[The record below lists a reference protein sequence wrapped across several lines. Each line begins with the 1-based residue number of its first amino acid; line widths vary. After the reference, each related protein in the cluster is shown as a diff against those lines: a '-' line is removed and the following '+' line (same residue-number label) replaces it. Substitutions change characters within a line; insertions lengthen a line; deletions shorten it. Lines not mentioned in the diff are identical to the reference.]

1 MKIKD
6 TLSIKLFHLFSFI
19 ILFFLSILC
28 ILPLWLV
35 LAGSFSSDQSIVR
48 KGYSLIPRDF
58 TLEAYKFLFTFPEDI
73 IRAYA
78 VSIGVTVIGT
88 LLGLF
93 LISMAGYVLQ
103 RTDLKHRSQISF
115 FIYFTTIFQGG
126 LIPWYILVVNY
137 LHLNDTYA
145 ILILVGLSS
154 PFLIILMRSF
164 IKASIP
170 SEMIESAKIDGA
182 GDFKIYYNIVLPLAK
197 PALATVGLFLALN
210 YWNDWFSVSLFIE
223 DKSKYNLQ
231 FFMYNMLT
239 QAQVISQ
246 LVTSGSASSIRV
258 PTETAKLAISV
269 IAIGPIVL
277 LYPFLQRFFVKG
289 LTLGAVKG

>member
-1 MKIKD
+1 M
-6 TLSIKLFHLFSFI
+6 SIKSTQSTKIFNWISYSMLMI
-19 ILFFLSILC
+19 ITVLC

-35 LAGSFSSDQSIVR
+35 LVGSFSSDQSIL
-48 KGYSLIPRDF
+48 KDGYSLLPRDF
-58 TLEAYKFLFTFPEDI
+58 SLEAYQFLFTYPGDI
-73 IRAYA
+73 IKAYG
-78 VSIGVTVIGT
+78 VSIGVTFFGT
-88 LLGLF
+88 LIGLF
-93 LISMAGYVLQ
+93 FISMAGYVLQ
-103 RTDLKHRSQISF
+103 RRDLKYRNHISF
-115 FIYFTTIFQGG
+115 FIYFTTMFQGG

-137 LHLNDTYA
+137 LQLKDTYM
-145 ILILVGLSS
+145 ILIIAGLAN

-170 SEMIESAKIDGA
+170 NEMLESAKIDGA
-182 GDFKIYYNIVLPLAK
+182 GDFKIYCSIVIPLAK

-239 QAQVISQ
+239 QAQMFRQ
-246 LVTSGSASSIRV
+246 LATGSSIMVRI
-258 PTETAKLAISV
+258 PSETAKLAMSV
-269 IAIGPIVL
+269 IAIGPIAI

>member
-6 TLSIKLFHLFSFI
+6 TRSAIVFNSISYSFLTI
-19 ILFFLSILC
+19 VALLC

-35 LAGSFSSDQSIVR
+35 LVGSFSSDLSIVR
-48 KGYSLIPRDF
+48 SGYSLLPRDF
-58 TLEAYKFLFTFPEDI
+58 SLEAYKFLFTFPGDI

-78 VSIGVTVIGT
+78 VSIGVTFFGT
-88 LLGLF
+88 LFGLF
-93 LISMAGYVLQ
+93 CISMAGYVLQ
-103 RTDLKHRSQISF
+103 RRDLKYRNQISF
-115 FIYFTTIFQGG
+115 FIYFTTMFQGG

-137 LHLNDTYA
+137 LHLKDTYL
-145 ILILVGLSS
+145 ILIIAGLAN

-170 SEMIESAKIDGA
+170 NEMLESAKIDGA
-182 GDFKIYYNIVLPLAK
+182 GDFKIYYSIVIPLAK

-223 DKSKYNLQ
+223 DKAKYNLQ

-239 QAQVISQ
+239 QAQVLSQ
-246 LVTSGSASSIRV
+246 LVTGTAGVMRV
-258 PTETAKLAISV
+258 PSETAKLAISV
-269 IAIGPIVL
+269 IAIGPIVV

>member
-1 MKIKD
+1 MKIKE
-6 TLSIKLFHLFSFI
+6 TPTSKALSLITYIVLTI
-19 ILFFLSILC
+19 IAALC

-35 LAGSFSSDQSIVR
+35 LVGSFSSDQSIVR
-48 KGYSLIPRDF
+48 KGYSLLPRDF
-58 TLEAYKFLFTFPEDI
+58 SLEAYKFLFTYPEDI
-73 IRAYA
+73 LRAYS

-103 RTDLKHRSQISF
+103 RADLKHRGKISF

-137 LHLNDTYA
+137 LHLKDTYT
-145 ILILVGLSS
+145 ILILAGLAS

-170 SEMIESAKIDGA
+170 GEMLESAKIDGA
-182 GDFKIYYNIVLPLAK
+182 GDFKIYYSIVLPLAK

-210 YWNDWFSVSLFIE
+210 YWNDWFSVSLFID
-223 DKSKYNLQ
+223 DKTKYNLQ

-239 QAQVISQ
+239 QAQVLSQ
-246 LVTSGSASSIRV
+246 LVTGSATSVRV
-258 PTETAKLAISV
+258 PSETAKLAISV

>member
-1 MKIKD
+1 MNANDNRLTKAFHLISYC
-6 TLSIKLFHLFSFI
+6 TLSIFAAF
-19 ILFFLSILC
+19 C

-35 LAGSFSSDQSIVR
+35 IVGSFSSDLSIVR
-48 KGYSLIPRDF
+48 NGYSLLPREF
-58 TLEAYKFLFTFPEDI
+58 SLEAYQFLFAFPKDI
-73 IRAYA
+73 IRAYV

-88 LLGLF
+88 VLGLF

-103 RTDLKHRSQISF
+103 RKDFKHRGHFSF
-115 FIYFTTIFQGG
+115 VIYFTTIFQGG

-137 LHLNDTYA
+137 LHLKDTYT
-145 ILILVGLSS
+145 ILILAGLAS

-170 SEMIESAKIDGA
+170 GEMMESAKIDGA
-182 GDFKIYYNIVLPLAK
+182 GDFKIYYSIVLPLAK

-223 DKSKYNLQ
+223 DKTKYNLQ
-231 FFMYNMLT
+231 YFMYNMLT

-246 LVTSGSASSIRV
+246 LVTSGASSSIRV
-258 PTETAKLAISV
+258 PSETAKLAISV

>member
-6 TLSIKLFHLFSFI
+6 TQSSKVFNLLAYST
-19 ILFFLSILC
+19 LSILSVFC

-35 LAGSFSSDQSIVR
+35 LSGSFSSDQSIIR
-48 KGYSLIPRDF
+48 NGYSLLPRDF
-58 TLEAYKFLFTFPEDI
+58 SLEAYRFLFTFPEDI
-73 IRAYA
+73 IRAYI
-78 VSIGVTVIGT
+78 VSIGVTVSGT

-137 LHLNDTYA
+137 LHLNNTYM
-145 ILILVGLSS
+145 ILILAGLSS

-170 SEMIESAKIDGA
+170 HEMMESAKIDGA
-182 GDFKIYYNIVLPLAK
+182 GDFKIYYSIVLPLAK
-197 PALATVGLFLALN
+197 PALATVGLFLALT

-223 DKSKYNLQ
+223 DKAKYNLQ
-231 FFMYNMLT
+231 FFMYNLLT
-239 QAQVISQ
+239 QAQVISH
-246 LVTSGSASSIRV
+246 LVTGNASNIRV
-258 PTETAKLAISV
+258 PTETAKLAMSV

>member
-6 TLSIKLFHLFSFI
+6 TQSIKAFHMVSYCLLT
-19 ILFFLSILC
+19 ILAIFC

-35 LAGSFSSDQSIVR
+35 LAGSFSSDESIIR

-73 IRAYA
+73 IRAYT

-103 RTDLKHRSQISF
+103 RKDLKHRNQISF

-137 LHLNDTYA
+137 LHLNNTYF

-182 GDFKIYYNIVLPLAK
+182 GDFKIYFSIVLPLAK

-223 DKSKYNLQ
+223 DKAKYNLQ

-239 QAQVISQ
+239 QAQVISK
-246 LVTSGSASSIRV
+246 LVTSGAASSIRV
-258 PTETAKLAISV
+258 PSETAKLAISV

>member
-1 MKIKD
+1 MKIRDNQSTKA
-6 TLSIKLFHLFSFI
+6 FHL
-19 ILFFLSILC
+19 LSYIVLTIFAVFC

-35 LAGSFSSDQSIVR
+35 LVGSFSSDLSIVR
-48 KGYSLIPRDF
+48 NGYSLIPREF
-58 TLEAYKFLFTFPEDI
+58 SLEAYKFLFTFPQDI
-73 IRAYA
+73 LRAYV
-78 VSIGVTVIGT
+78 VSIGVTVVGT

-103 RTDLKHRSQISF
+103 RNDLKHRNKISF

-137 LHLNDTYA
+137 LHLDDTYI
-145 ILILVGLSS
+145 ILILVGLAS

-170 SEMIESAKIDGA
+170 NEMMESAKIDGA
-182 GDFKIYYNIVLPLAK
+182 GDFKIYYSIVLPLAK

-223 DKSKYNLQ
+223 DKTKYNLQ
-231 FFMYNMLT
+231 FFMYNLLT

-246 LVTSGSASSIRV
+246 LVTSNTSTIRV
-258 PTETAKLAISV
+258 PSETAKLAISV